1 MTPFDHAKLTLVAK
15 ELREDAACAADC
27 DHPYKHL
34 DEAADGIDAL
44 IKENKELT
52 ALIGPHDWA
61 AEDLIKSLVD
71 EAQCFREM
79 SDDPEGDPMAILLL
93 AAAARIRR
101 QEAKIQELKE
111 AAQ

>member
-1 MTPFDHAKLTLVAK
+1 MTPFEHVKLSLAAK

-27 DHPYKHL
+27 DHPYEHL

-61 AEDLIKSLVD
+61 AEDLIKDLVD
-71 EAQCFREM
+71 NAQSFQEM
-79 SDDPEGDPMAILLL
+79 SCEPGDDPMAILLL

-101 QEAKIQELKE
+101 QEAKIQDMKG